1 MRSAKPPAQTPTY
14 FATITDPVQY
24 VAECLQKISEWRE
37 YCSSRGLV
45 DLWSRKLSN
54 YYGMSED
61 SYSSQRV
68 LSGGS
73 EGELS
78 NIKVNDL
85 HSLVQNQLV
94 VVTAMRPAG
103 VAKAINSDV
112 RSLRNSRIGTAI
124 AEYYLS
130 QAGFEQQFV
139 TACEI
144 GLLIDEAFVDL
155 FWDKDAG
162 DAVRTAVDPQT
173 GQSLNNQQPIMSG
186 DLKMR
191 IHTPYN
197 VARDP
202 AIQVSNQKWH
212 IISLLF
218 NRFDLAATHSKFSDV
233 ILGAAQDNVPQLKL
247 QERQGDDNVYA
258 HLVVHDRT
266 PSVPNGRYSLI
277 VGDALVAD
285 MPLPYPEY
293 PVDRLSPE
301 EVIDGPT
308 GYCPSNDVM
317 AMEEITDA
325 LHSIAT
331 TNNLT
336 FGGQSIVGPPLTG
349 IVVSE
354 IAKSLRYFEIAPELV
369 DKIKPLQLTKTA
381 PETYNYIGMLS
392 SKKQAALGSVTGT
405 LQQQATQGA
414 SGAAMALI
422 QAQAVQFNSGTQRSY
437 FRLLSRVMTKAIGV
451 LRVYADTPRVARI
464 VGKSKSQGLK
474 EFKYTGSDL
483 NSISSIVYEMVNPV
497 SQTIGGRMQLAE
509 QLIQNSMITNPRQY
523 LTVVETGS
531 LDALTTPDEDM
542 DLLILE
548 ENEALTD
555 GTPVQAIIIE
565 NHANHIK
572 GHMSTISTNEAK
584 SDQQLI
590 SNVMGHIQQHLDLWQ
605 QASQSNPSI
614 LLATGQQPLPA
625 PPPPPGIPGGP
636 PPGGPPPGPPGPGH
650 PPGPPGPPHGPP
662 PPTGPQLPPGPNGAL
677 EAQQPNQ
684 PKMPINPATHERA
697 VVPGAPA

>member
-1 MRSAKPPAQTPTY
+1 MSAPKQPTQTPTY
-14 FATITDPVQY
+14 FATIKDPSEY
-24 VAECLQKISEWRE
+24 VAACLEKITEWRT
-37 YCSSRGLV
+37 YCGERGL
-45 DLWSRKLSN
+45 DNLWTRKLQN

-61 SYSSQRV
+61 SYSSQKV
-68 LSGGS
+68 ISGGT

-78 NIKVNDL
+78 NIKVNEL

-139 TACEI
+139 NACEI

-162 DAVRTAVDPQT
+162 DPVRPDVDPAT
-173 GQSLNNQQPIMSG
+173 GQPIMSKEPLMSG

-191 IHTPYN
+191 IHCPWN
-197 VARDP
+197 VARD
-202 AIQVSNQKWH
+202 ASVQVTNQKWH
-212 IISLLF
+212 IISMLV
-218 NRFDLAATHSKFSDV
+218 NRFDMAATHPDFAD
-233 ILGAAQDNVPQLKL
+233 IIMGAAQDNVPQLKL
-247 QERQGDDNVYA
+247 QERKGDDNVYA
-258 HLVVHDRT
+258 HLVVHDRS
-266 PSVPNGRYSLI
+266 PSVSNGRYSLI
-277 VGDALVAD
+277 IGDALVAD
-285 MPLPYPEY
+285 MLLPYPEY

-317 AMEEITDA
+317 AMEEVTDA

-331 TNNLT
+331 TNNIT
-336 FGGQSIVGPPLTG
+336 FGGQTIVGPPLAG
-349 IVVSE
+349 VNPSD
-354 IAKSLRYFEIAPELV
+354 IARGLRYLEIAPELV

-381 PETYNYIGMLS
+381 PETYNYIQMLS
-392 SKKQAALGSVTGT
+392 GKKQSALGSVTGT

-437 FRLLSRVMTKAIGV
+437 FRLLSRVMTKCIGV

-497 SQTIGGRMQLAE
+497 SQTVGGRIQLAE
-509 QLIQNSMITNPRQY
+509 TLIEHGQITSPRQY

-531 LDALTTPDEDM
+531 LDAMTTPDEDM

-548 ENEALTD
+548 ENEALSE
-555 GTPVQAIIIE
+555 GKPV
-565 NHANHIK
+565 HAVIVEHHGNHIK
-572 GHMSTISTNEAK
+572 GHMSGISTNEAK
-584 SDQQLI
+584 SDPKL
-590 SNVMGHIQQHLDLWQ
+590 VADTMDHIQEHLDLWTD
-605 QASQSNPSI
+605 ASMNNPAI
-614 LLATGQQPLPA
+614 LLATGQQPLP
-625 PPPPPGIPGGP
+625 IPQ
-636 PPGGPPPGPPGPGH
+636 GGPPPGPPGSPSPGGP
-650 PPGPPGPPHGPP
+650 PPGPGGPP
-662 PPTGPQLPPGPNGAL
+662 PPGGPGLPPGPNGAL
-677 EAQQPNQ
+677 ESQQPDM
-684 PKMPINPATHERA
+684 PKLPINPATHERA
-697 VVPGAPA
+697 VVPGVAA

>member
-1 MRSAKPPAQTPTY
+1 MNSPKKPATALEY
-14 FATITDPVQY
+14 FATIQEPTAY
-24 VAECLQKISEWRE
+24 VAACLQKISDWRE
-37 YCSSRGLV
+37 YCSSRGLA
-45 DLWSRKLSN
+45 DLWKRKLEN

-68 LSGGS
+68 ISSGT

-78 NIKVNDL
+78 NLKINEL

-103 VAKAINSDV
+103 VAKAINNDV

-130 QAGFEQQFV
+130 QTGMEQQFV
-139 TACEI
+139 NSCEI
-144 GLLIDEAFVDL
+144 GLLVDEAFVDL
-155 FWDKDAG
+155 LWDKNAG
-162 DAVRTAVDPQT
+162 DVVRPDVDPST
-173 GQSLNNQQPIMSG
+173 GQPIQTAQPIMSG

-191 IHTPYN
+191 VHCPWN
-197 VARDP
+197 VARD
-202 AIQVSNQKWH
+202 ASVQVTNQRWH
-212 IISLLF
+212 IISILM
-218 NRFDLAATHSKFSDV
+218 NRFDLAASNPQFADQIK
-233 ILGAAQDNVPQLKL
+233 GAALDNVPQLKM
-247 QERQGDDNVYA
+247 QERKGDDNVYL

-266 PSVPNGRYSLI
+266 PAVPGGRYSFI
-277 VGDALVAD
+277 VGDTLVAD
-285 MPLPYPEY
+285 MELPYPEY
-293 PVDRLSPE
+293 PVDRMSPE

-317 AMEEITDA
+317 AMEEVTDA
-325 LHSIAT
+325 LHSIVT
-331 TNNLT
+331 TNNIT
-336 FGGQSIVGPPLTG
+336 FGGQSVVGPPLTG

-354 IAKSLRYFEIAPELV
+354 IAKALRYFEVPPEQV
-369 DKIKPLQLTKTA
+369 DKIKPLQLTKSA
-381 PETYNYIGMLS
+381 PETFNYMGMLS

-414 SGAAMALI
+414 SGSALALI

-474 EFKYTGSDL
+474 EFKYTGDDL

-497 SQTIGGRMQLAE
+497 SQTIGGRTQMAE
-509 QLIQNSMITNPRQY
+509 TLIEHGQITSPRQY
-523 LTVVETGS
+523 LTVVETGN
-531 LDALTTPDEDM
+531 LDALTSPDEDM

-548 ENEALTD
+548 ENEALSE
-555 GTPVQAIIIE
+555 GKSVQAVIIE

-572 GHMSTISTNEAK
+572 GHMSTISTTEAK
-584 SDQQLI
+584 SDPQLV

-605 QASQSNPSI
+605 QASQQNPSL
-614 LLATGQQPLPA
+614 LLATGQQPLPGG
-625 PPPPPGIPGGP
+625 PPGAP
-636 PPGGPPPGPPGPGH
+636 PPGGPPGSPPGPGGPPGH
-650 PPGPPGPPHGPP
+650 PPGPPTPL
-662 PPTGPQLPPGPNGAL
+662 LPPGPNGPL
-677 EAQQPNQ
+677 DAQQPNAPQ
-684 PKMPINPATHERA
+684 MPINPATHERA
-697 VVPGAPA
+697 TVPGVAA